1 MVDGRVT
8 GPICSS
14 ASAVPGI
21 ARFGAGHRSRIG
33 RIPPEIGLDGDLGCH
48 RCFCKADVPQERI
61 GSEAAQST
69 QLKAERA
76 QESGSVV
83 RKAQL
88 LVIMLVGRGHVGQVN
103 ALRARGVR

>member
-1 MVDGRVT
+1 MT

-14 ASAVPGI
+14 ASAVPGT
-21 ARFGAGHRSRIG
+21 ARFGAGHRSRSG
-33 RIPPEIGLDGDLGCH
+33 RIPPKLGLGGDLGCH
-48 RCFCKADVPQERI
+48 RCFCKANVPQERI
-61 GSEAAQST
+61 GSDAAQSS

-88 LVIMLVGRGHVGQVN
+88 LVIMLVRRVHVGKVN
-103 ALRARGVR
+103 ALRARGAH

>member
-1 MVDGRVT
+1 MT

-14 ASAVPGI
+14 ASAVSGT
-21 ARFGAGHRSRIG
+21 ARFGAGHRSRSG
-33 RIPPEIGLDGDLGCH
+33 RIPPELGLGGDLGCH
-48 RCFCKADVPQERI
+48 RCFCKANVPQERI
-61 GSEAAQST
+61 GSDAAQST

-88 LVIMLVGRGHVGQVN
+88 LVIMLVRRGHVGKVN
-103 ALRARGVR
+103 ALRARGAH

>member
-1 MVDGRVT
+1 MVDDRAHLFECERGFWYC
-8 GPICSS
+8 PIW
-14 ASAVPGI
+14 
-21 ARFGAGHRSRIG
+21 SRAQKQDWAHSTRTRLG
-33 RIPPEIGLDGDLGCH
+33 GDLGCH

-88 LVIMLVGRGHVGQVN
+88 LVIMLVKRGHVGQVN
-103 ALRARGVR
+103 ALRARGAH

>member
-1 MVDGRVT
+1 MA

-14 ASAVPGI
+14 ASAVSGT
-21 ARFGAGHRSRIG
+21 ARFGAGHRNRSG
-33 RIPPEIGLDGDLGCH
+33 RIPPELGLGGDLGCH
-48 RCFCKADVPQERI
+48 RFFCKADVPQERI

-88 LVIMLVGRGHVGQVN
+88 LVIMLVGRGYMGQVN
-103 ALRARGVR
+103 ALRARGVH